1 MMSALDGISVKKPR
15 LSYKNPSFNRND
27 PCIIS
32 NISKIQKEI
41 RADYRGCRD
50 EGNYLNLDV
59 KMETGTGKT
68 YVYTQ
73 PIYEMHKRFGF
84 NKFIIAVPS
93 LSVKAGV
100 SQFIADSYVRHHF
113 SDTCGYNCDIEL
125 CVLESPKK
133 KKKGFLAMPC
143 LLYTSRCV

>member
-1 MMSALDGISVKKPR
+1 MELILERELDHQKKAVDSMMSALDGISVKKPC
-15 LSYKNPSFNRND
+15 LSYENPSFNRND

-68 YVYTQ
+68 L
-73 PIYEMHKRFGF
+73 
-84 NKFIIAVPS
+84 FIPRPFMRCTS
-93 LSVKAGV
+93 G
-100 SQFIADSYVRHHF
+100 
-113 SDTCGYNCDIEL
+113 
-125 CVLESPKK
+125 
-133 KKKGFLAMPC
+133 LALINLLLPYRPC
-143 LLYTSRCV
+143 L